1 MDNSI
6 LGYRFWNKF
15 LMLPNCDFTDTNPG
29 IIKNLNIIKTVF
41 TIKARKKK
49 ITALTIIS
57 HLNKIMKSDIRVEH
71 NYMK

>member
-15 LMLPNCDFTDTNPG
+15 LMLPYCDFTDTNPG
-29 IIKNLNIIKTVF
+29 IIKNLNTIKTVF

-49 ITALTIIS
+49 
-57 HLNKIMKSDIRVEH
+57 
-71 NYMK
+71 